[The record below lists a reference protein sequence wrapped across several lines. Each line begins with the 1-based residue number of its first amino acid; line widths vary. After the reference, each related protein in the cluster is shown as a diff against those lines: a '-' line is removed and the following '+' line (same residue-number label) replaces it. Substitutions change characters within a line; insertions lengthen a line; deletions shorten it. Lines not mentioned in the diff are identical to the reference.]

1 MGHIQWLIRWANNN
15 HATAAISLLGEQSS
29 DQSSFVEE
37 HHDNFV
43 PPENDPIL
51 QQTLTVVVK
60 AVMELSNKVP
70 LSRPSDYVEFVK
82 VREGVGREEEERNQI
97 LMLLMSDMFICLCRM
112 SVRL

>member
-1 MGHIQWLIRWANNN
+1 MIYCYLYC
-15 HATAAISLLGEQSS
+15 TISLKLIGPLSHASTEESS
-29 DQSSFVEE
+29 DRSSFVEE
-37 HHDNFV
+37 RQDDFV
-43 PPENDPIL
+43 PPEDDPIL
-51 QQTLTVVVK
+51 QQTTVVVK